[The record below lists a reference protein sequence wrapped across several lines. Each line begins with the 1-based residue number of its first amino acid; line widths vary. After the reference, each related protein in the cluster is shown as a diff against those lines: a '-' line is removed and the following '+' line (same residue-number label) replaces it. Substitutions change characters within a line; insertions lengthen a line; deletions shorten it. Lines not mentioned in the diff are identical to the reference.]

1 MSDAADNVRH
11 PLRDA
16 LLSALATLAAIAG
29 WGVAL
34 ALIGG

>member
-1 MSDAADNVRH
+1 MS
-11 PLRDA
+11 PWLDA
-16 LLSALATLAAIAG
+16 LLSAVLTLAAIAG

>member
-1 MSDAADNVRH
+1 MS
-11 PLRDA
+11 PWLDA
-16 LLSALATLAAIAG
+16 LLAWLATLAAIAG